1 VNKKILR
8 QWQQFKVSAVMAA
21 AIGGLAC
28 DNEPGPFGN
37 SVKNFYDY
45 VCEWFKK
52 RFNISRSASS
62 NKHEDIS

>member
-1 VNKKILR
+1 
-8 QWQQFKVSAVMAA
+8 MAA